1 MALNQNTGFKRATT
15 ATVTNFESGSI
26 LLAGESIASSSTVGG
41 ILVLE
46 DFDYTIPNGATI
58 EGIQVQS
65 KVLNEGSGS
74 VPEYGDLT
82 VRAQVGYS
90 DGYGTNNDVTLSDN
104 TLTNLDFGGSTSLQG
119 KTWNSTQAN
128 NLQLKFTY
136 QEDDSGFSDTQLLA
150 ISGSS
155 TNLLPAVNVYYSFTP
170 DVSYDRQELKQG
182 VTSSQIFDSDDIVQ
196 FTLENNRNATTYFTI
211 EGGRYLNDN
220 GILIYKDIFNLSS
233 AYNLNNCTVVSS
245 SVHAVFIIK
254 PNATATFNFNPL
266 HDIQKNEIKFKA
278 ANVESTNLLGT
289 TFYGVNLAITSV

>member
-46 DFDYTIPNGATI
+46 DFDYTVPNGATI

-90 DGYGTNNDVTLSDN
+90 DGYGTSNDVTLSDN
-104 TLTNLDFGGSTSLQG
+104 TLTNLDFGGSTSLQE

-136 QEDDSGFSDTQLLA
+136 VNDGSEFAETQLLS

-155 TNLLPAVNVYYSFTP
+155 AAVSPAVKIFYSYTP
-170 DVSYDRQELKQG
+170 DITYTRQQLRNRI
-182 VTSSQIFDSDDIVQ
+182 TSSQIFDSDDEVT
-196 FTLENNRNATTYFTI
+196 FTLNNNASTVAYFNI
-211 EGGRYLNDN
+211 EGVN
-220 GILIYKDIFNLSS
+220 GKDIFNS
-233 AYNLNNCTVVSS
+233 ASVYNLSNCTVISES
-245 SVHAVFIIK
+245 FHAGFIVD
-254 PNATATFNFNPL
+254 PNVTATFKFLPT
-266 HDIQKNEIKFKA
+266 HDIQKDEIQFIA
-278 ANVESTNLLGT
+278 ANAKYISGSTT
-289 TFYGVNLAITSV
+289 SYYGVDLGITSA